1 MRRGGEGDAAP
12 IGSMTIQQDMAT
24 ILRALAQF
32 ERDHQV
38 HHSELAETTALD
50 PGRTNDAVQMLED
63 SGYVDVVRTMGNRPF
78 DFNSLRITAAGRYEL
93 ERAEAEAQSAEQ
105 RGDGP
110 HVRPSP
116 WPVGSPFGFVDED
129 WEYIDRE
136 RKSERLIVVFGHQFE
151 SEHFDAG
158 ALAGNLEGL
167 FRGALEVANADVGTS
182 LSLDFVALRAG
193 YGEHLFNQIARS
205 IIASDIA
212 VFETSDLNPN
222 VMIEMGVALTWGIR
236 VHPIRHSESPKP
248 PSDISGQTWA
258 SYHDDGTSW
267 EDDDYSTRI
276 ASMVKLALRRKASN
290 L

>member
-1 MRRGGEGDAAP
+1 
-12 IGSMTIQQDMAT
+12 MTIQQDMAT

-32 ERDHQV
+32 ERDSPV
-38 HHSELAETTALD
+38 HNSKLAETTKLD
-50 PGRTNDAVQMLED
+50 PGRVNDAVQMLED
-63 SGYVDVVRTMGNRPF
+63 SGYVEAVRTLGNRPF
-78 DFNSLRITAAGRYEL
+78 DFNSLWITAAGRYEL
-93 ERAEAEAQSAEQ
+93 ERAEAAAQSMEQ
-105 RGDGP
+105 GVEES

-116 WPVGSPFGFVDED
+116 WPVGSPYGFVDDD

-136 RKSERLIVVFGHQFE
+136 RRSGRLIVVFGHQFE
-151 SEHFDAG
+151 SQFYDAG
-158 ALAGNLEGL
+158 SLASNLEGL
-167 FRGALEVANADVGTS
+167 FTEALEAANTDLGTS
-182 LSLDFVALRAG
+182 LSLDFVPLRAG

-236 VHPIRHSESPKP
+236 VHPIRHSQRPRP

-258 SYHDDGTSW
+258 CYENDGASW
-267 EDDDYSTRI
+267 EDDDHRERL
-276 ASMVKLALRRKASN
+276 ASMVKIAVRRKASR